1 MEMKVLEQQLNT
13 EYADIGVI
21 TINHLQTIQVDI
33 EDIHYIKSVLD
44 IVEPLD
50 DNTPI
55 VIAKLTGFFYRDCD
69 EKYILVDGYHRLRH
83 HIDSGAKTLTC
94 IKIDY
99 DLERHNR
106 FDSFYEFIESCKGKT
121 IHFIDHDSDSSD
133 YFVHVNNFLYKIIAN
148 EGGCSCS
155 AWDAVLNI
163 HTDFVGVD
171 IDVVDVSKKNVDSYY
186 PEDEY
191 ELFING
197 VKIADVDTAFGD
209 GYYGGDFE
217 IEPVC
222 KI

>member
-21 TINHLQTIQVDI
+21 TINSLETIQVDI
-33 EDIHYIKSVLD
+33 SDIHYIKSVLD

-50 DNTPI
+50 DDTPI
-55 VIAKLTGFFYRDCD
+55 VIAKLTGFFYRDCY

-99 DLERHNR
+99 DLESHSR
-106 FDSFYEFIESCKGKT
+106 FDSFYKFIESCKGKT
-121 IHFIDHDSDSSD
+121 IHFLHGSRTSSD
-133 YFVHVNNFLYKIIAN
+133 YIVSVNNFLYKIIPN
-148 EGGCSCS
+148 EGGCSCG
-155 AWDAVLNI
+155 AGDAVLNI
-163 HTDFVGVD
+163 YHDFIGVD
-171 IDVVDVSKKNVDSYY
+171 IDVVDVSKKNADSYF
-186 PEDEY
+186 PDDEY

-197 VKIADVDTAFGD
+197 VKVADVDTAFGE
-209 GYYGGDFE
+209 GNYGGDFE